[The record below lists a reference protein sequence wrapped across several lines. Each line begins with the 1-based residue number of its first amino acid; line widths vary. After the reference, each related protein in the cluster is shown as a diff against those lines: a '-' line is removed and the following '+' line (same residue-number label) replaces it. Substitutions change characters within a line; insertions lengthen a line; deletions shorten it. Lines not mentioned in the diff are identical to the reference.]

1 MIDKLSF
8 GNCPAEVQQ
17 FLSDP
22 HLFTVDHPGYKLFLW
37 LNLGGPIIARNT
49 DEFAA
54 DLCFCVFGI
63 FC

>member
-1 MIDKLSF
+1 MIDELSF
-8 GNCPAEVQQ
+8 GNC
-17 FLSDP
+17 LSDP

-63 FC
+63 CLVL